1 MIDLFS
7 DTKTRPT
14 PAMRAAMAAAE
25 VGDEAAF
32 EDPTVNALC
41 ARVASLLGKEAALFA
56 PSGTQCNQ
64 IALAVLGRPGE
75 EVVCDRTAH
84 IACFEAGGVGANAGL
99 NLLTLDGDRGRFT
112 AEQLRAALRTPMRH
126 APRQTV
132 LVVEQTSNLGGGA
145 IWPRAQIDAVCA
157 LARERGMAT
166 HMDDARLLNAVV
178 ASGVSAQDYARDFD
192 SVWLDF
198 SKGLGA
204 PVGAALA
211 GSHEFIERAWVVKQ
225 RLGGAM
231 RQAGIVAAGALHAL
245 DHHVDRLADD
255 HRRARRL
262 ADGLASL
269 PGLVLDP
276 ASVETNI
283 VFFSVDRERCG
294 FDAPELSRH
303 VSERGVRIGA
313 FDRTTLRAVTHLDVD
328 DAGVDAALTAISEVL
343 SGGK

>member
-7 DTKTRPT
+7 DTKSRPT
-14 PAMRAAMAAAE
+14 SAMREAMACAE

-41 ARVASLLGKEAALFA
+41 ERVAAMLGKEAALFA

-75 EVVCDRTAH
+75 EVICDRSAH

-99 NLLTLDGDRGRFT
+99 NLLTLEGDRGRFS
-112 AEQLRAALRTPMRH
+112 AAQVRAALRTPMRH
-126 APRQTV
+126 APKQAV
-132 LVVEQTSNLGGGA
+132 LAVEQTSNLGGGA
-145 IWPRAQIDAVCA
+145 VWPLAQLAEVCA
-157 LARERGMAT
+157 VAREHGMAT
-166 HMDDARLLNAVV
+166 HMDGARLLNAVV
-178 ASGVSAQDYARDFD
+178 ASGSDAAEHARGFD

-211 GSHEFIERAWVVKQ
+211 GSREFIERAWVVKQ

-245 DHHVDRLADD
+245 DHHVERLAED

-262 ADGLASL
+262 ADGLAEI
-269 PGLVLDP
+269 PGLMLDP
-276 ASVETNI
+276 STVETNI
-283 VFFSVDRERCG
+283 VFFSIDPRRVG
-294 FDAPELSRH
+294 FDAPELGRRIAA
-303 VSERGVRIGA
+303 RGVRVGA
-313 FDRTTLRAVTHLDVD
+313 FDATTLRAVTHLDVD
-328 DAGVDAALTAISEVL
+328 DAGIETALAVMAHCL
-343 SGGK
+343 R